1 MVKEAVL
8 RILNTRLHLCA
19 EVRTLPLRMDFFAQQ
34 GNGHHQTVTSIHS
47 RPPCAAQ
54 ASRHFVDIAGH
65 WVKVTIASTGSRA
78 VFKIVCCVKQSHRC
92 LPPPLQLQVGRIP
105 ADPLPAPG
113 PGAPMR
119 RRSSHGARPSP
130 ARAGRLS
137 ISKLLVCVPA
147 VQTDK
152 WTQCPPPID
161 VPTVRKQW
169 AHYNVLLLDHVF
181 PPPPPCPPRPPLATC
196 PIVRDVIK

>member
-105 ADPLPAPG
+105 ADLLPAPWAG
-113 PGAPMR
+113 SPYAAEVLS
-119 RRSSHGARPSP
+119 RRSTKSGKSRSTEYQQATRVRSSRANRQMDSMPSTDRCSYSSQTVGPLYIAARPCLPSSP
-130 ARAGRLS
+130 SSSSSSSSCHMPDR
-137 ISKLLVCVPA
+137 
-147 VQTDK
+147 
-152 WTQCPPPID
+152 
-161 VPTVRKQW
+161 
-169 AHYNVLLLDHVF
+169 
-181 PPPPPCPPRPPLATC
+181 PR
-196 PIVRDVIK
+196 RY